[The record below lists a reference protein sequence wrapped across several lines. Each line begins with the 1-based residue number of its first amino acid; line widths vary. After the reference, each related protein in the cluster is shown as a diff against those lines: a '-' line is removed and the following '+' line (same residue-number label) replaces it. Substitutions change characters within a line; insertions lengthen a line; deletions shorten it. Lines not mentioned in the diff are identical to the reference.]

1 MNLYIYTYI
10 YIYIYIYKAI
20 GEWNINVK
28 HILEKSKIKT
38 NKNEDE
44 NFRLFIKSSYML
56 QNLMTQILI
65 HSDHEIIITF
75 LLLLLLWVLFGKFN
89 FKVLFSLTLSIEY
102 RI

>member
-1 MNLYIYTYI
+1 MNHYEYI

-28 HILEKSKIKT
+28 NILEKSKIKID
-38 NKNEDE
+38 KNEDE

-65 HSDHEIIITF
+65 HSDHENIITF